1 MFVIKMMPT
10 ELFKDILQGWAMGRT
25 PHSKRRQWDPEG

>member
-25 PHSKRRQWDPEG
+25 PHSKEAPVGP

>member
-25 PHSKRRQWDPEG
+25 PQGKEAPLGP